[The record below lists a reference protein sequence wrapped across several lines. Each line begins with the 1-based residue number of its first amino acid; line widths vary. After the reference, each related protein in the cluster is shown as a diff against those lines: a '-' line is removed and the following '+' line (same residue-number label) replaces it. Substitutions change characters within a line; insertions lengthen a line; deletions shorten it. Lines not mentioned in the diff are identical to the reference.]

1 MKLLG
6 RDKLTTLQLSN
17 QRLGKWLRGWSSEIV
32 NAHWHSANDVLEQF
46 PKAKVIGANGFEFC
60 FSEENEYVISTQI
73 IFSRHVVI
81 INGIKG

>member
-6 RDKLTTLQLSN
+6 RDKLISPQMPNRKLEI
-17 QRLGKWLRGWSSEIV
+17 WLRGWSSEIA
-32 NAHWHSANDVLEQF
+32 NAHWHNEDDVLEQF
-46 PKAKVIGANGFEFC
+46 PKAKSVGNNGFEFS
-60 FSEENEYVISTQI
+60 FSGESEYVITTQI